1 MVGPFTGNF
10 AEAMRKFTDANA
22 MSVVSDE
29 QQLSQ
34 TLDLLLTNA
43 GDAIAM
49 GKRALG
55 VVMSQQGA
63 TLRNAE
69 VILGQLQLTNPPP
82 VKVNRPATPQG

>member
-1 MVGPFTGNF
+1 
-10 AEAMRKFTDANA
+10 

-29 QQLSQ
+29 EQLGK

-55 VVMSQQGA
+55 VVMNNQGA

-69 VILGQLQLTNPPP
+69 VILGELRLSHPSPRVTRPLTPH
-82 VKVNRPATPQG
+82 